1 MAKKPG
7 KSKGGKRSA
16 KGSAEK
22 AAKGG
27 GGKGDKKSKK
37 GKKGAAVL
45 APSPVKTGKGAP
57 VGEVAAEFVRL
68 FNASPGNDGAIWD
81 ALFHKKFCSIEGGMC
96 WEGRKAV
103 EAKGADFYSKN
114 EVHSA
119 SCEGPYVG
127 TTGFG
132 VKFTVD
138 MTCRQ
143 TGQRQ
148 TMSELAFYR
157 VKNGKVVEEQFFYG
171 CPA

>member
-1 MAKKPG
+1 M
-7 KSKGGKRSA
+7 
-16 KGSAEK
+16 
-22 AAKGG
+22 
-27 GGKGDKKSKK
+27 
-37 GKKGAAVL
+37 AVL
-45 APSPVKTGKGAP
+45 APSPVKTARAP

-68 FNASPGNDGAIWD
+68 FNASPGNDGAIWA
-81 ALFHKKFCSIEGGMC
+81 ALFHKKFCSIEGGC
-96 WEGRKAV
+96 VRRKAV